1 MFALTYKIS
10 QHTDTTDDIEED
22 TEDDE
27 DDEDDIEVRSICYFS

>member
-27 DDEDDIEVRSICYFS
+27 DDEDDIEVCSIYYFS